1 MLQFKVSVI
10 VWPYASFTYGP
21 KKQTSLELHTLF
33 RQKSGQSCCWKIKN
47 NRCQVL
53 HAVSYKLPTQYTEQC
68 LYKGGWVVNTFT
80 TRFALVVRYD
90 GFGHTLLFSEEKKYF
105 SFTIWTFFYIF
116 KQSSS
121 FKRRQVSLQTFL
133 KQWRVGQTTVL

>member
-1 MLQFKVSVI
+1 MHL
-10 VWPYASFTYGP
+10 
-21 KKQTSLELHTLF
+21 LHMD
-33 RQKSGQSCCWKIKN
+33 QKYKHLLNCILCLGKN
-47 NRCQVL
+47 LAKAVVERCQVL

-105 SFTIWTFFYIF
+105 SFII
-116 KQSSS
+116 
-121 FKRRQVSLQTFL
+121 
-133 KQWRVGQTTVL
+133 